1 MNYIIVN
8 GELCHHGVK
17 GMKWGV
23 RKAARIQT
31 RAARGRRDIAL
42 SKAKNDEQRNA
53 AKAKYKQEKRA
64 IRLDMKAKISDINN
78 QPDVTKGH
86 KRAKRA
92 LGTLAGLTIGTA
104 AVGTLAVIGAA
115 KVGSAVSRGTQAIR
129 DSEGLLGQLSVIF

>member
-64 IRLDMKAKISDINN
+64 IRLDMKAKITDIENSK
-78 QPDVTKGH
+78 TASKG
-86 KRAKRA
+86 RNVAKGILKG
-92 LGTLAGLTIGTA
+92 LGTTAAVA
-104 AVGTLAVIGAA
+104 AVGTGVAVLGEYAVNRYLIMGVGTALAGAL
-115 KVGSAVSRGTQAIR
+115 REI
-129 DSEGLLGQLSVIF
+129 